1 MFWVP
6 HFLCQ
11 FSFVVGNEPA
21 SCFFNCLHKV
31 QADLCH
37 KIYMK
42 SMPFLDDDPSDDPSS
57 VPSFLLQLGAQ

>member
-1 MFWVP
+1 
-6 HFLCQ
+6 
-11 FSFVVGNEPA
+11 
-21 SCFFNCLHKV
+21 LHKV

-42 SMPFLDDDPSDDPSS
+42 SMPFLDDDPSDDLSL